1 MREVAAIK
9 GEGPWLF
16 TRLWLPSPIRAG
28 GAFSGACMPAW
39 KLTTPAN
46 IRALAGAHRGKRML
60 EVGRVRLAGESAE
73 AEGVT
78 RSFVSRLL
86 RLTLL
91 VPDIVQAI
99 LDGRQAEGDAAGGID
114 KGDAEGVGGA
124 NYGSLRLP
132 PEGAEQVMRSWRKNC
147 EPRAAGRL

>member
-1 MREVAAIK
+1 
-9 GEGPWLF
+9 
-16 TRLWLPSPIRAG
+16 
-28 GAFSGACMPAW
+28 
-39 KLTTPAN
+39 
-46 IRALAGAHRGKRML
+46 ML

-99 LDGRQAEGDAAGGID
+99 LDGGQAEGDAAGGID